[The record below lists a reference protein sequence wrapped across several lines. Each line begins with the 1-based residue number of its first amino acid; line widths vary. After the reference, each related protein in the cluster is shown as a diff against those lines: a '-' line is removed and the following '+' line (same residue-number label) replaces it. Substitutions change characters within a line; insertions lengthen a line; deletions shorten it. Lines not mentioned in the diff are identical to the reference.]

1 MAGVA
6 AMALAN
12 VILGASSLYWRALS
26 HVSPTTLL
34 GYRILVSLIT
44 LGIVLALL
52 KRMRPVVDA
61 ASDSRLLLL
70 HLMAAILVCAN
81 WLTFIWGSVHGHV
94 LETGLGYLIA
104 PAVTIVLGAG
114 VMRERLDSV
123 RVVALVLCL
132 SGIILLI
139 ARSHE
144 LESWVYLTIGT
155 TWGIYSFLKKLTT
168 ADPFTGLT
176 LETAILA
183 VGVGVTVLASTYS
196 LAPGPDADTSDFV
209 LLALCGVVS
218 VTPLW
223 LISFG
228 AKKITLST
236 AGFLQY
242 VLPTTQLVV
251 ALVFYGQQPSGN
263 TLVSYAM
270 VWLSLILILV
280 YPVLRARRPGS
291 APTEPPALAED
302 RRSGL

>member
-1 MAGVA
+1 
-6 AMALAN
+6 MALAN

-26 HVSPTTLL
+26 HVSPTALL
-34 GYRILVSLIT
+34 GYRILISLVT
-44 LGIVLALL
+44 LGVALAVL
-52 KRMRPVVDA
+52 KRIKPVFDA
-61 ASDSRLLLL
+61 AFNGRLLLL
-70 HLMAAILVCAN
+70 HLMAAVLVSAN

-114 VMRERLDSV
+114 VMRERLDPV

-132 SGIILLI
+132 IGIILLI

-144 LESWVYLTIGT
+144 LEWWVYVTIGT

-183 VGVGVTVLASTYS
+183 VGVGVAILASTYS

-263 TLVSYAM
+263 TLVSYAT

-280 YPVLRARRPGS
+280 YPLLHTRRAGNT
-291 APTEPPALAED
+291 ATKPPALAED
-302 RRSGL
+302 RRAGP